1 MHLIG
6 VTIGE
11 FRPVKSTIAVA
22 VLATVVAG
30 AASAQT
36 AEFKC
41 PASGTQF
48 TYKGDNFGGVN
59 TATGQDGNACLFS
72 RTSDGKTETLRVHWG
87 LVGSV
92 DAQGDSFANGLDL
105 KSLWPLKVG
114 NTTTNTVTVVG
125 RDGKSYT
132 STVTVVVAGS
142 EKVTVPAGTF
152 DSLRVEETKA
162 GSSARNIHWWAPVL
176 ANSVKES
183 FPDWRDLSKVIVLE
197 LTSVTVAAK

>member
-1 MHLIG
+1 M
-6 VTIGE
+6 
-11 FRPVKSTIAVA
+11 RSTVVAA
-22 VLATVVAG
+22 VLATAVAG

-41 PASGTQF
+41 PASGTEF
-48 TYKGDNFGGVN
+48 TYKGDNFDGVN

-72 RTSDGKTETLRVHWG
+72 RASGGKAETLRVHWG

-92 DAQGDSFANGLDL
+92 DAQGDSFAKGLDL

-114 NTTTNTVTVVG
+114 NKITNTVTVVG

-132 STVTVVVAGS
+132 STVTAVVAAA

-152 DSLRVEETKA
+152 DTLRVEETKE
-162 GSSARNIHWWAPVL
+162 GSSTRNIHWWAPVL
-176 ANSVKES
+176 SNSVKES

-197 LTSVTVAAK
+197 LASVKAAAR

>member
-1 MHLIG
+1 MK
-6 VTIGE
+6 
-11 FRPVKSTIAVA
+11 FTIAAA
-22 VLATVVAG
+22 VLATAVAG
-30 AASAQT
+30 TASAQT

-48 TYKGDNFGGVN
+48 TYKGDSFQAVN
-59 TATGQDGNACLFS
+59 TATGQEGNACLFS
-72 RTSDGKTETLRVHWG
+72 RTSNGKTETLRVHWG
-87 LVGSV
+87 LIGSV
-92 DAQGDSFANGLDL
+92 DAQGDSFANGIDL

-114 NTTTNTVTVVG
+114 NTTTSTVTVVG

-132 STVTVVVAGS
+132 STVTMLVAAS

-152 DSLRVEETKA
+152 DVFRVEESKA
-162 GSSARNIHWWAPVL
+162 GSSARNIHWWAPAL

-197 LTSVTVAAK
+197 LTSVKAAAR

>member
-1 MHLIG
+1 M
-6 VTIGE
+6 
-11 FRPVKSTIAVA
+11 KYTIAVA
-22 VLATVVAG
+22 ILATAVAG

-59 TATGQDGNACLFS
+59 TATGQDGNACLFN
-72 RTSDGKTETLRVHWG
+72 RTSDGKTEALRVHWG
-87 LVGSV
+87 LIGSV
-92 DAQGDSFANGLDL
+92 DAQGDSFAKGIDL

-114 NTTTNTVTVVG
+114 NTTTNAVTVVG

-132 STVTVVVAGS
+132 STVTMVVAAA

-152 DSLRVEETKA
+152 DVFRVEETKA
-162 GSSARNIHWWAPVL
+162 GSSARNIHWWAPAL

-197 LTSVTVAAK
+197 LMSVNAAAK

>member
-1 MHLIG
+1 MK
-6 VTIGE
+6 
-11 FRPVKSTIAVA
+11 FTIAVA
-22 VLATVVAG
+22 ILAATVAG
-30 AASAQT
+30 TASAQT

-59 TATGQDGNACLFS
+59 TATGQDGNTCLFS
-72 RTSDGKTETLRVHWG
+72 RNSDGKTETLRVHWG
-87 LVGSV
+87 LIGSV
-92 DAQGDSFANGLDL
+92 DAQGDTFANGIDL

-132 STVTVVVAGS
+132 STVTMVVAAS

-152 DSLRVEETKA
+152 DVFRVEETKA
-162 GSSARNIHWWAPVL
+162 GSTARNIHWWAPAL

-197 LTSVTVAAK
+197 LTSVKAAAK